1 MKKLVPDP
9 PYMRLGETVETSV
22 DSCPEHPPLFSV
34 RAGVSA
40 EDALVHASLYLKCAS
55 STIPQAV
62 QYTKEPG
69 RGFAWST
76 QHSVEMA
83 KALID
88 ALLDGMEER
97 QLDAK
102 QCAER
107 ATPQA

>member
-9 PYMRLGETVETSV
+9 PYMHLGETVETSV
-22 DSCPEHPPLFSV
+22 DSCPEHPPLFNV
-34 RAGVSA
+34 RAGISA

-55 STIPQAV
+55 ATLPQAV
-62 QYTKEPG
+62 QFTKEPG

-97 QLDAK
+97 QLDARPL
-102 QCAER
+102 AEQVK
-107 ATPQA
+107 PQA

>member
-1 MKKLVPDP
+1 MKKHVPDP
-9 PYMRLGETVETSV
+9 PDLHLEQTVEFDV

-34 RAGVSA
+34 RAGIRA

-55 STIPQAV
+55 ATIPKAV
-62 QYTKEPG
+62 QYTQEPG

-88 ALLDGMEER
+88 ALLDGIEER

-102 QCAER
+102 RFGMQSN
-107 ATPQA
+107 